1 MGKVFRIAAGVVLA
15 AGLLSVGQAH
25 AQEVWLA
32 DLKVE
37 MTTTENAA
45 AGTLLHEITVT
56 NKQDDTG
63 RDILITHIPVIGM
76 GILAFTSQRSVCVLR
91 PVSSIAIAVQCSLST
106 LNPGLT
112 EKVWVV
118 TRNTTTWTGGK
129 VTTAQVMGLSPDREG
144 EDNVVSI
151 TFP

>member
-1 MGKVFRIAAGVVLA
+1 MAKLFRVAAGAVLV
-15 AGLLSVGQAH
+15 AGLFSARPAQ

-37 MTTTENAA
+37 MTTTEDATK
-45 AGTLLHEITVT
+45 GTLLHEITVT

-76 GILAFTSQRSVCVLR
+76 GVLAFTSQRSVCVLR
-91 PVSSIAIAVQCSLST
+91 PASSIAIAVQCSLVT

-112 EKVWVV
+112 EKVWVL